1 MGAYNVS
8 SAGNFRLSTLSKPM
22 ICYIYCLILTQLL
35 QLPSLAWASPSA
47 LRLAS
52 PIRKVPQEFASA
64 PSYNYPGSITVCRR
78 DYYEDC
84 TTLVEM
90 PNSVQRRCTEVPDG
104 FNDRISSLEIKNGC
118 CEFYRGFGCKGGRLL
133 VACNERKGTLFGIT
147 NNQIS
152 SWKCYFGDK

>member
-1 MGAYNVS
+1 MGIYNVG
-8 SAGNFRLSTLSKPM
+8 SAGNFRLMALYKLTTF
-22 ICYIYCLILTQLL
+22 YISFLLLIQLL
-35 QLPSLAWASPSA
+35 QLPSLTWANPSA
-47 LRLAS
+47 LRPAS

-64 PSYNYPGSITVCRR
+64 PPYNFPGSITVCRQ

-118 CEFYRGFGCKGGRLL
+118 CEFHRGFGCKGGRLL